1 MQIMDIIK
9 LFAGLG
15 LFLYGIMEMGT
26 GLEKAAGH
34 KMQRLL
40 EVLTRNKVM
49 AVFVGALV
57 TAVIQ
62 SSSATTVMAVG
73 FVNAG
78 LLPLTKAIGVIMGA
92 NIGTTVTSLILSVKL
107 DFGVIFA
114 AIGLFLM
121 LGGKRGSLK
130 MLGQIFMGMGVLFI
144 GMETMSSA
152 MKPMQNWDG
161 FRNLMTEVSNPLLG
175 VLVGALLTA
184 LIQSSSASIG
194 ILQALAGSG
203 LISLHAAMFI
213 LYGQNIGTCITTML
227 ASIGANKT
235 ARRAAMVHLLFNVIG
250 ALMFIVITLTLPFEQ
265 WVIRIAGDNL
275 RLQIALA
282 HVSFNV
288 TTTLVLL
295 PLSSVLERLSFMIIR
310 GKDKQEEPMRL
321 TYFDDR
327 LFSTPPIAA
336 KQLFREVTRM
346 GELVKANLDYAM
358 VCFFSNKELPL
369 EEFNNRENV
378 IDYLNAEITAKMI
391 ELRGLTLTSRDV
403 HLMGSLFHVVND
415 LERIGDHAVNIVDIA
430 NARRKEK
437 TRFSAKANHEIEM
450 LYGII
455 SVMVDQA
462 IEIVREQ
469 IIDPQVIARVEAAE
483 AEVDRLSEELAKNH
497 VNRVKCKKCTPKNG
511 MYYMDMLNNL
521 ERIADHADNLA
532 TSVDSPDTEGKRL
545 LW

>member
-1 MQIMDIIK
+1 
-9 LFAGLG
+9 
-15 LFLYGIMEMGT
+15 
-26 GLEKAAGH
+26 
-34 KMQRLL
+34 
-40 EVLTRNKVM
+40 
-49 AVFVGALV
+49 
-57 TAVIQ
+57 
-62 SSSATTVMAVG
+62 
-73 FVNAG
+73 
-78 LLPLTKAIGVIMGA
+78 
-92 NIGTTVTSLILSVKL
+92 
-107 DFGVIFA
+107 
-114 AIGLFLM
+114 
-121 LGGKRGSLK
+121 
-130 MLGQIFMGMGVLFI
+130 
-144 GMETMSSA
+144 
-152 MKPMQNWDG
+152 
-161 FRNLMTEVSNPLLG
+161 
-175 VLVGALLTA
+175 
-184 LIQSSSASIG
+184 
-194 ILQALAGSG
+194 
-203 LISLHAAMFI
+203 
-213 LYGQNIGTCITTML
+213 
-227 ASIGANKT
+227 
-235 ARRAAMVHLLFNVIG
+235 
-250 ALMFIVITLTLPFEQ
+250 
-265 WVIRIAGDNL
+265 
-275 RLQIALA
+275 
-282 HVSFNV
+282 
-288 TTTLVLL
+288 
-295 PLSSVLERLSFMIIR
+295 
-310 GKDKQEEPMRL
+310 
-321 TYFDDR
+321 
-327 LFSTPPIAA
+327 
-336 KQLFREVTRM
+336 M

-469 IIDPQVIARVEAAE
+469 IIDPQVIARVEATE
-483 AEVDRLSEELAKNH
+483 AEVDRLSEEFAKNH